1 MRDKDNMKDLNYFN
15 PMKLR
20 EKYSAKSVSTGNNYS
35 SFWLDNDWDNTTSFF
50 DEEVEKP
57 GVDLIAL
64 ASYRRAI
71 ANFVNIVTS
80 KNIPVTFTS
89 QGDSFTDGKKV
100 TISSKLDDKLF
111 DSTVGLALHEGSHIL
126 LSDFDFVKNLE
137 FNIPKEYIDR
147 GFTKGYSE
155 FDVKVHI
162 KNLLNFVED
171 RRIDYHVFSN
181 APGYKGYYHSM
192 YDKYFR
198 AKVVDKGLLSDE
210 YTDENLDSY
219 FFRIINIT
227 NSNTRLDKLNGLR
240 EIWKV
245 LDLKNISRLGS
256 TEESF
261 NTALDVYNVVL
272 NNLPDGVEK
281 TNKDTGEVSYER
293 ADGSGDSNHSDSNM
307 DSGSEESREITEEE
321 FNDLLDSIESG
332 ETKEG
337 EGNVSVDVGGSEDSD
352 SDGTVGGG
360 TTDGKTSDDKTSDG
374 GTEVGKK
381 KSEITLSDAQKKQ
394 LENAIKKQ
402 KKFMDEEIQKKKLS
416 KKDKSAIDAIDASG
430 MSYKE
435 VGKDLKDRYDGKSK
449 KTKCILVKNLN
460 KSLVES
466 GTVSMLSSHSYY
478 RSDTEEAIEE
488 GLRLGTILGRK
499 LSVRTES
506 RDTKY
511 TRKDTGRIDKRLIAE
526 LGFGNSN
533 VFSQTFVDTY
543 PDAFLHISVDASGSM
558 SGGKWER
565 TMKSVVA
572 MTKAIDMIEGVD
584 VVVSFRSTQDSGGG
598 RSRSSREHPIMLI
611 AYDSRKDSLVKV
623 KTLWKHIRC
632 NGTTPEGL
640 CYEAIMDEMV
650 EGMKDRESYFL
661 NFSDGMPM
669 FSNDD
674 VNYYHG
680 EALDHTRKM
689 VKEIRNRGIKVM
701 SYFIGDSYDG
711 ERNMGDFK
719 RMYGKDSEFV
729 DVTSVTAVSRTMN
742 KKFLE
747 KN

>member
-1 MRDKDNMKDLNYFN
+1 MRENMNKDLNYFN

-20 EKYSAKSVSTGNNYS
+20 EKYSAKSVSSGNNYS

-100 TISSKLDDKLF
+100 TISAKLDDKLF

-219 FFRIINIT
+219 MFRIVNIT

-307 DSGSEESREITEEE
+307 DSGSEESREITDEE
-321 FNDLLDSIESG
+321 FSDLLDSIESG

-337 EGNVSVDVGGSEDSD
+337 EGNVSVNVDGSED

-374 GTEVGKK
+374 GTDVGKK
-381 KSEITLSDAQKKQ
+381 KSEVTLSDSQKKS

-402 KKFMDEEIQKKKLS
+402 KKFMDEDIQKKKLS

-558 SGGKWER
+558 SGGKWTR
-565 TMKSVVA
+565 TMKSVTA
-572 MTKAIDMIEGVD
+572 MVKAIDMIEGVD

-674 VNYYHG
+674 VNYYHD

>member
-1 MRDKDNMKDLNYFN
+1 MKELKNFN
-15 PMKLR
+15 PMALR
-20 EKYSAKSVSTGNNYS
+20 EKYSVRNLNKKNNYS
-35 SFWLDNDWDNTTSFF
+35 SFWLDNGWDNNTSIF
-50 DEEVEKP
+50 DEDLPVKK
-57 GVDLIAL
+57 GVDLVAL

-71 ANFVNIVTS
+71 SNFVSIVTG
-80 KNIPVTFTS
+80 KTDIKVTFETS
-89 QGDSFTDGKKV
+89 GGSYTDGKNV

-126 LSDFDFVKNLE
+126 LSDFDFLKNLMN
-137 FNIPKEYIDR
+137 NIPKEYFHR
-147 GFTKGYSE
+147 ATEKGFNDYE
-155 FDVKVHI
+155 ICDHI
-162 KNLLNFVED
+162 KSLLNYVED
-171 RRIDYHVFSN
+171 KRIDYFVFSN
-181 APGYKGYYHSM
+181 SPGYKGYYHSM
-192 YDKYFR
+192 YDKYFH
-198 AKVVDKGLLSDE
+198 ANVVDKALKTDE
-210 YTDENLDSY
+210 YTSKNWDSY
-219 FFRIINIT
+219 IFRIINLT
-227 NSNTRLDKLNGLR
+227 NKNTNLNALSGLR
-240 EIWKV
+240 EIHSLV
-245 LDLKNISRLGS
+245 FRNNGGVKNIKS
-256 TEESF
+256 TENAFEV
-261 NTALDVYNVVL
+261 ALNIYDVVL
-272 NNLPDGVEK
+272 NNIPDGIEK
-281 TNKDTGEVSYER
+281 TDSETGEVTYEK
-293 ADGSGDSNHSDSNM
+293 ADGDSSESVDGIESTNKISN
-307 DSGSEESREITEEE
+307 EELEATIEDGITE
-321 FNDLLDSIESG
+321 
-332 ETKEG
+332 
-337 EGNVSVDVGGSEDSD
+337 GNA
-352 SDGTVGGG
+352 GGG
-360 TTDGKTSDDKTSDG
+360 KKIEL
-374 GTEVGKK
+374 TEN
-381 KSEITLSDAQKKQ
+381 QKKT

-402 KKFMDEEIQKKKLS
+402 KKFMDEDITKKKLS

-435 VGKDLKDRYDGKSK
+435 VGKDLKDTWDGKSK
-449 KTKCILVKNLN
+449 RTKCILVKNLN

-584 VVVSFRSTQDSGGG
+584 VVVSFRSTQDSGSG